1 MALRVLIVDD
11 DALVRTGLRMVLSS
25 DPELQVVGEAA
36 NGAEAVTAVRDLSA
50 DPGVDVVLMDLQMP
64 TMDGVEA
71 TRRLSRLERPPVVLI
86 LTTFHLDAYV
96 LDALEAGARGYL
108 LKDTDPR
115 ELTRALHLV
124 AGGESIF
131 SAAVTER
138 LVERLGDEEGVR
150 RTEEARRR
158 LADLTERERAVADAV
173 AAGMSNAAIA
183 ASLFMG
189 EATVKTH
196 VSRILT
202 KTASENRVQIAL
214 LVYESRSTR

>member
-1 MALRVLIVDD
+1 VALTTVLIVDD

-36 NGAEAVTAVRDLSA
+36 NGAEALTAARETPA
-50 DPGVDVVLMDLQMP
+50 DVVLMDLQMP
-64 TMDGVEA
+64 VMDGVAA
-71 TRRLSRLERPPVVLI
+71 TRGLTRLEMPPMVLM

-108 LKDTDPR
+108 LKDTAPR
-115 ELTRALHLV
+115 ELTRAIHLV

-131 SAAVTER
+131 SATVTEG
-138 LVERLGDEEGVR
+138 LVR
-150 RTEEARRR
+150 RLRNGARGRAADAVRR
-158 LADLTERERAVADAV
+158 LDTLTERERTVAGAVAD
-173 AAGMSNAAIA
+173 GLSNAAIA
-183 ASLFMG
+183 ASLYMG

-202 KTASENRVQIAL
+202 KTGAENRVQIAI
-214 LVYESRSTR
+214 LVYEARSPG